1 MLLKGKV
8 LGLVLSSLLSV
19 GANEVETT
27 KIETPKKEV
36 IVQENE
42 QKEEI
47 NEVVNRYA
55 EYEKLEEQRKEEF
68 KERVKQEMVNDKEFM
83 NKYNEIK
90 KINDDY
96 QSFIKDRKY
105 GSHYMADQHDE
116 VENEWAEEWT
126 EKLYGM
132 ELNEESVLREL
143 ANTLAFDISRHQFCD
158 EICLVEECIRETNN

>member
-1 MLLKGKV
+1 MILGNLIKNQFLTARNWPFGAAISVFLL
-8 LGLVLSSLLSV
+8 LITYGL
-19 GANEVETT
+19 
-27 KIETPKKEV
+27 
-36 IVQENE
+36 
-42 QKEEI
+42 
-47 NEVVNRYA
+47 
-55 EYEKLEEQRKEEF
+55 
-68 KERVKQEMVNDKEFM
+68 KEFM

-116 VENEWAEEWT
+116 VENEWVEEWT

-132 ELNEESVLREL
+132 ELNEESILREL
-143 ANTLAFDISRHQFCD
+143 ADTLAFDISRHQFCD